1 MLVELS
7 APASKPMSR
16 RQAAE
21 YLNLSVRTLNQ
32 WAARHTGPA
41 YSRSGSVRG
50 RGWYR
55 REDLD
60 RWLESRQVTGQA
72 NAPTANG

>member
-32 WAARHTGPA
+32 WACRKVGPA
-41 YSRSGSVRG
+41 FSRSGSVRG
-50 RGWYR
+50 RVWYT
-55 REDLD
+55 REALD
-60 RWLESRQVTGQA
+60 RWLASRQVLEVT
-72 NAPTANG
+72 NG